1 MAGRFGVRPSSTNM
15 MARRDTKTQQGTAG
29 RREANRML
37 AEALRSPGY
46 EVLPFEGVEEA
57 VVEHVP
63 HHIGLTV
70 TASPAK
76 GIWPTV
82 ELAERLSGH
91 SLGVSPHLSARLI
104 RDRAELAEILARL
117 REAGVR
123 SAFIV
128 AGDAEKPAGE
138 FEGAG
143 ALLQAM
149 AEIGHPFEKVG
160 ITGYPE
166 SHPII
171 SDEATIQAM
180 YDKAPHADYII
191 SQICFDPRVI
201 SDWSRWVKRRGI
213 ELPIRIGM
221 PGVVNRQ
228 KLMRI
233 SATIGLGE
241 SARFLLKQRNWLIK
255 MFMPGGY
262 SPNGLVLGL
271 KGSLADPESN
281 IEGFH
286 IYTFNDV
293 EKTEVWRRELLKRVE
308 QT

>member
-1 MAGRFGVRPSSTNM
+1 M
-15 MARRDTKTQQGTAG
+15 MARRDTKMQQGAAG
-29 RREANRML
+29 RRETNRLL
-37 AEALRSPGY
+37 AGALQSPGY
-46 EVLPFEGVEEA
+46 EVLPFKGAEEA

-63 HHIGLTV
+63 HHIGLTI
-70 TASPAK
+70 TASPTK
-76 GIWPTV
+76 GIWPTI
-82 ELAERLSGH
+82 ELAERLTGH
-91 SLGVSPHLSARLI
+91 GYETSPHLSARLI
-104 RDRAELAEILARL
+104 RDRSELAEILQRL
-117 REAGVR
+117 REAGVNN
-123 SAFIV
+123 AFVV
-128 AGDAEKPAGE
+128 AGDVPEPAGE

-143 ALLQAM
+143 ALLGTM
-149 AEIGHPFEKVG
+149 AEIGHPFENVG

-180 YDKAPHADYII
+180 YDKAPYADYII
-191 SQICFDPRVI
+191 SQICFDPKTI
-201 SDWSRWVKRRGI
+201 SDWARWVKRRGVD
-213 ELPIRIGM
+213 LPIRVGM

-241 SARFLLKQRNWLIK
+241 SARFLMKQRNWLLK

-262 SPNGLVLGL
+262 SPNRLVLGL
-271 KGSLADPESN
+271 KESLADPEGN

-293 EKTEVWRRELLKRVE
+293 EKTEAWRREMLKRVE
-308 QT
+308 ST